1 MKIGARQVATSSI
14 VLLIENMV
22 RLTAVAAVSFWIAR
36 QLGPEQFGIL
46 NAASA
51 LVAILMTVATMG
63 LDTPVILRL
72 TQTQQAG
79 DVLIATLA
87 LRTISGLMVFAL
99 AVVLAYVLEND
110 DPVAL
115 SVTLVVS
122 LSILLSPVNIFD
134 YWFKAKTLPVRP
146 AAARITGTLLAAT
159 AKVACLLFGFGVM
172 ALAWTVSLE
181 ALLTGIG
188 LVLAYLSMSPGAG
201 VHRRAVDHQLIVALM
216 RESWPYLLSTSAI
229 IIYMKIDVVML
240 GYLSTNIETGV
251 YSLAQK
257 LSEVIYMVPVVLVDS
272 AYPVLA
278 RRFLDANQT
287 TDSQHGQMLFDLAV
301 GGSLVV
307 TLLALILAGPVIN
320 AVFGVGYE
328 RSVSIFYIHAWSC
341 VAIAMNT
348 ARHRWLAAVGLQRY
362 APTVTVIGLVIN
374 VMMNLVLI
382 PLFGAVGAAIA
393 TVISYF
399 LSGYFS
405 SFLFPALREIGQM
418 QTRALWP
425 WARLYFSYKS
435 GEPNDSR

>member
-1 MKIGARQVATSSI
+1 MKVGAREVASSSV
-14 VLLIENMV
+14 VLLAENLV

-79 DVLIATLA
+79 EVLGAALV
-87 LRTISGLMVFAL
+87 LRTVFGLMVFAL

-146 AAARITGTLLAAT
+146 AAARITGTLLAAI
-159 AKVACLLFGFGVM
+159 AKVACLLLGFGVM

-181 ALLTGIG
+181 ALVTSIG
-188 LVLAYLSMSPGAG
+188 LVLAYLSVSP
-201 VHRRAVDHQLIVALM
+201 VHRRAVDRQLIVALV
-216 RESWPYLLSTSAI
+216 RESWPYLLSTTAI

-240 GYLSTNIETGV
+240 GYLSTNIETGI

-320 AVFGVGYE
+320 AVFGAGYE
-328 RSVSIFYIHAWSC
+328 RSVNIFYIHAWSC

-382 PLFGAVGAAIA
+382 PFFGAIGAAIA